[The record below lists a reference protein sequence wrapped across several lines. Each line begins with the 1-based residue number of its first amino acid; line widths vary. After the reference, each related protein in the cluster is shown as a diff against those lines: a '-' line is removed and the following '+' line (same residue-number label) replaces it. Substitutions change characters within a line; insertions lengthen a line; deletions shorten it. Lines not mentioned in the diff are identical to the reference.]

1 MSLWRHFTRGLRT
14 LVHRRSADRDIA
26 DEVESYLEQA
36 AAAHRESGLAPED
49 ARRAALLEMG
59 NATSIREQV
68 REYGWENKI
77 GGLFADLR
85 HAARRLC
92 RKPGFTAAGLLT
104 LTLGI
109 GATSAI
115 FSVIHGVLL
124 KPLPFRQSEQ
134 IVGLRHTAP
143 GINIPDLNMAASLYF
158 VYKDES
164 RVFQDVALWSE
175 DGVTVTGAGNAE
187 EVPSLTVTSR
197 FLRVLGVQPVIG
209 RAFNPSDED
218 PGSEQAVIL
227 SDGYW
232 KSHFGA
238 DPSVLARRLVMDGS
252 PVHVVGVLPPAF
264 EFMDRTPSLLVARRM
279 NRQDIRLISFC
290 CQGIAR
296 LKPGVTLDQ
305 ANADVARMLAIA
317 PARFPVNHGFSAD
330 SWATARIA
338 PRLRF
343 LKDVLIGDMG
353 KTLWL
358 LMGTV
363 SIVLL
368 IACAN
373 VANLLLVRAAGRQQ
387 ELAIRAALG
396 AGWGRIAGELLI
408 ESLLLA
414 MAACFLGLALAYGA
428 VRTLTASGM
437 AHLPRLHDIAIDP
450 TVVVFT
456 VSISLC
462 SILLFGLIPVLKYA
476 RPRSGDFSNAL
487 CSGGRSLSQS
497 KEQARSRN
505 VLVVLQVALAV
516 VLLAGAGLMIR
527 TFRALSRVDPGFSD
541 ARHVETLR
549 ISIPETQVK
558 DDERAIR
565 LEEEILR
572 RIEAIGG
579 VSAAALANFYP
590 MESNTNDPVYSEN
603 PASASSSKV
612 PPIRRYKYVSPGY
625 FSAIGT
631 RLLVGRDLTWSET
644 YNRRAVA
651 LVSEN
656 MARELWGS
664 PRAALGKRIRP
675 GLKDD
680 WREVIGVVADLHDD
694 GVDQKAPTIVYWPLL
709 LKNFE
714 GSETYAIRSVAIV
727 VHTPRAGSA
736 GLLQDLRN
744 AVASV
749 NPDVPV
755 ANVTTLQS
763 VYDHSL
769 ARTSF
774 ALVLLVISGGMALL
788 LSVIGLY
795 GVISYSASQRTREI
809 GIRLALGAQLPG
821 VTWMFVRHG
830 LVLSAI
836 GAVWG
841 LAGGFALT
849 RLMKSQL
856 YEVSPADPLTYLC
869 VSAGLMLA
877 SALASYLP
885 ARMAATV
892 DPVTTLRGE

>member
-1 MSLWRHFTRGLRT
+1 MSLWSHFTHGLRR
-14 LVHRRSADRDIA
+14 LIDRRSTDRDIA

-36 AAAHRESGLAPED
+36 AAAHRALGFAPED
-49 ARRAALLEMG
+49 ARRAALLELG
-59 NATSIREQV
+59 NATLVREQV
-68 REYGWENKI
+68 REYGWENRI
-77 GGLFADLR
+77 ADIFAGLR
-85 HAARRLC
+85 QAARRLC
-92 RKPGFTAAGLLT
+92 QKPGFTVAGLLT

-115 FSVIHGVLL
+115 FSVINGVLL
-124 KPLPFRQSEQ
+124 KPLPYRQSEQ

-143 GINIPDLNMAASLYF
+143 GINIADLNMAASLYF
-158 VYKDES
+158 VYSDES
-164 RVFQDVALWSE
+164 RVFQDVAMWSE
-175 DGVTVTGAGNAE
+175 DSVTVTGVGDAE
-187 EVPSLTVTSR
+187 EVPSLTVTNR
-197 FLRVLGVQPVIG
+197 FLSVLGVHPVIG
-209 RAFNPSDED
+209 RAFTLSDED
-218 PGSEQAVIL
+218 LKSEQAVIL

-232 KSHFGA
+232 KSHFGG

-252 PVHVVGVLPPAF
+252 PVRVVGVLPPAF
-264 EFMDRTPSLLVARRM
+264 EFMDRKPSVLVSRRM

-317 PARFPVNHGFSAD
+317 PSKFPVNPGFSAD

-353 KTLWL
+353 KTLWV

-363 SIVLL
+363 FIVLL

-387 ELAIRAALG
+387 ELAVRAALG
-396 AGWGRIAGELLI
+396 AGWGRIAGGLLI
-408 ESLLLA
+408 ESLLLGV
-414 MAACFLGLALAYGA
+414 AACFLGLTLAYGA
-428 VRTLTASGM
+428 VRALIASGI
-437 AHLPRLHDIAIDP
+437 ARLPRLHDISIDP
-450 TVVVFT
+450 SVVVFT
-456 VSISLC
+456 VGISLC
-462 SILLFGLIPVLKYA
+462 SALLFGLIPVLKYG
-476 RPRSGDFSNAL
+476 RPRAWDFSNAL
-487 CSGGRSLSQS
+487 RSGGRSLSQS
-497 KEQARSRN
+497 REQGRSRN

-516 VLLAGAGLMIR
+516 VLLVGAGLMIR
-527 TFRALSRVDPGFSD
+527 TFRALGRVAPGFSD

-549 ISIPETQVK
+549 ISIPETLVK

-579 VSAAALANFYP
+579 VYAAAIANFYP
-590 MESNTNDPVYSEN
+590 MENNTNDPVYSEN
-603 PASASSSKV
+603 PAVVQSSKV

-644 YNRRAVA
+644 YNQRAVA

-664 PRAALGKRIRP
+664 PRGALGKRIRP

-709 LKNFE
+709 QKNFE
-714 GSETYAIRSVAIV
+714 ASETYAIRSVAIV
-727 VHTPRAGSA
+727 VRTPRAGSA

-749 NPDVPV
+749 NPNLPV
-755 ANVTTLQS
+755 ANATTLQA

-774 ALVLLVISGGMALL
+774 ALVLLAISGGMALL

-795 GVISYSASQRTREI
+795 GVISYSVSQRAREI
-809 GIRLALGAQLPG
+809 GIRLALGAQLPR
-821 VTWMFVRHG
+821 VTGMFVRHG

-836 GAVWG
+836 GAGWG

-849 RLMKSQL
+849 RFMKSQL

-869 VSAGLMLA
+869 VSAGLVLA
-877 SALASYLP
+877 AALASYLP
-885 ARMAATV
+885 ARIAATV
-892 DPVTTLRGE
+892 DPVTALRGE

>member
-218 PGSEQAVIL
+218 PGSEQTVIL

-238 DPSVLARRLVMDGS
+238 DPSVLARPLVMDGS

-487 CSGGRSLSQS
+487 YSGGRSLSQS

>member
-1 MSLWRHFTRGLRT
+1 
-14 LVHRRSADRDIA
+14 
-26 DEVESYLEQA
+26 
-36 AAAHRESGLAPED
+36 
-49 ARRAALLEMG
+49 
-59 NATSIREQV
+59 
-68 REYGWENKI
+68 
-77 GGLFADLR
+77 
-85 HAARRLC
+85 
-92 RKPGFTAAGLLT
+92 
-104 LTLGI
+104 
-109 GATSAI
+109 
-115 FSVIHGVLL
+115 
-124 KPLPFRQSEQ
+124 
-134 IVGLRHTAP
+134 
-143 GINIPDLNMAASLYF
+143 
-158 VYKDES
+158 
-164 RVFQDVALWSE
+164 
-175 DGVTVTGAGNAE
+175 
-187 EVPSLTVTSR
+187 
-197 FLRVLGVQPVIG
+197 
-209 RAFNPSDED
+209 
-218 PGSEQAVIL
+218 
-227 SDGYW
+227 
-232 KSHFGA
+232 
-238 DPSVLARRLVMDGS
+238 
-252 PVHVVGVLPPAF
+252 
-264 EFMDRTPSLLVARRM
+264 
-279 NRQDIRLISFC
+279 
-290 CQGIAR
+290 
-296 LKPGVTLDQ
+296 
-305 ANADVARMLAIA
+305 
-317 PARFPVNHGFSAD
+317 
-330 SWATARIA
+330 
-338 PRLRF
+338 
-343 LKDVLIGDMG
+343 
-353 KTLWL
+353 
-358 LMGTV
+358 
-363 SIVLL
+363 
-368 IACAN
+368 
-373 VANLLLVRAAGRQQ
+373 
-387 ELAIRAALG
+387 
-396 AGWGRIAGELLI
+396 
-408 ESLLLA
+408 
-414 MAACFLGLALAYGA
+414 
-428 VRTLTASGM
+428 M

>member
-1 MSLWRHFTRGLRT
+1 
-14 LVHRRSADRDIA
+14 
-26 DEVESYLEQA
+26 
-36 AAAHRESGLAPED
+36 
-49 ARRAALLEMG
+49 
-59 NATSIREQV
+59 
-68 REYGWENKI
+68 
-77 GGLFADLR
+77 
-85 HAARRLC
+85 
-92 RKPGFTAAGLLT
+92 
-104 LTLGI
+104 
-109 GATSAI
+109 
-115 FSVIHGVLL
+115 
-124 KPLPFRQSEQ
+124 
-134 IVGLRHTAP
+134 
-143 GINIPDLNMAASLYF
+143 
-158 VYKDES
+158 
-164 RVFQDVALWSE
+164 
-175 DGVTVTGAGNAE
+175 
-187 EVPSLTVTSR
+187 
-197 FLRVLGVQPVIG
+197 
-209 RAFNPSDED
+209 
-218 PGSEQAVIL
+218 
-227 SDGYW
+227 
-232 KSHFGA
+232 
-238 DPSVLARRLVMDGS
+238 
-252 PVHVVGVLPPAF
+252 
-264 EFMDRTPSLLVARRM
+264 
-279 NRQDIRLISFC
+279 
-290 CQGIAR
+290 
-296 LKPGVTLDQ
+296 
-305 ANADVARMLAIA
+305 
-317 PARFPVNHGFSAD
+317 
-330 SWATARIA
+330 
-338 PRLRF
+338 
-343 LKDVLIGDMG
+343 MG

-487 CSGGRSLSQS
+487 YSGGRSLSQS